1 MGGMILKDNGK
12 KEIVSLERERLWKL
26 FAEGYDEIGSHI
38 EEYFGGKE
46 EIKKEG
52 VKKEFHTFKELMV
65 SGVDQIHKNILLEDA
80 ERKAIEKKKKEE
92 ETTSDKIKEKTEK
105 VKEKT
110 EKIKKSSFW
119 D

>member
-1 MGGMILKDNGK
+1 LPKTEEKK
-12 KEIVSLERERLWKL
+12 KEMVTLERERLWKI
-26 FAEGYDEIGSHI
+26 FADGYEVIGNQI

-52 VKKEFHTFKELMV
+52 VKKEFYTFKELMV

-80 ERKAIEKKKKEE
+80 EIKAIEKKKKDQ
-92 ETTSDKIKEKTEK
+92 ETTQDK
-105 VKEKT
+105 VKEKV
-110 EKIKKSSFW
+110 EKVKKSDFW